1 MFGVP
6 QEMLFSLSEIPVPLV
21 FATYRIIR
29 ECNEAFAELFGF
41 DRNELI
47 DQSFS
52 KLYPGHADF
61 VRTGNL
67 WRNHMTGGKTYYD
80 ERIMASANGK
90 RFWCKVNG
98 RSRNLLDPFA
108 EALYCFEALN
118 RPLSAAESP
127 LTGRQRQILT
137 MMAQGKTSSDIAVE
151 LNLSP
156 RTVEAH
162 RARIM
167 RSIGIKNAAE
177 LMAWFS
183 TEISKAPR

>member
-1 MFGVP
+1 VP
-6 QEMLFSLSEIPVPLV
+6 LEMQFSLSEMPVPLV

-29 ECNEAFAELFGF
+29 DCNAAFAALFGF
-41 DRNELI
+41 ERDDLI

-67 WRNHMTGGKTYYD
+67 WRNHMAGGKTYYD
-80 ERIMASANGK
+80 ERIMASANGR

-98 RSRNLLDPFA
+98 RSRNLSDPFA

-118 RPLSAAESP
+118 RPLADAESP

-137 MMAQGKTSSDIAVE
+137 MMSQGKTSSEIATE
-151 LNLSP
+151 LNLSR

-162 RARIM
+162 RARMM
-167 RSIGIKNAAE
+167 RSAGIRNSAE

-183 TEISKAPR
+183 TENS